1 MGLLRMD
8 RKSLI
13 VVMLVAAVGLI
24 VFNLS
29 MKRDRYQDSRE
40 ISGYEYAR
48 LHTVALTAEAEAVS
62 EDLNHERVTIAEY
75 NKIMSRL
82 ERVRYQKE
90 QQEAALE
97 HSTKLAASRFLRRNI
112 H

>member
-1 MGLLRMD
+1 
-8 RKSLI
+8 
-13 VVMLVAAVGLI
+13 MLVAAVGLI

-29 MKRDRYQDSRE
+29 MKRNHYQGSRE

-48 LHTVALTAEAEAVS
+48 LHTVALTAEASEAVS
-62 EDLNHERVTIAEY
+62 GDLNHERVTIAEY

-82 ERVRYQKE
+82 EKARYQKE
-90 QQEAALE
+90 QQEAAVE
-97 HSTKLAASRFLRRNI
+97 HSTKVATSRFLRRNI